1 MLNMFSE
8 HVQSGYGMG
17 ATREEQRRETETR
30 VLRAAGELF
39 RAHGFANTTIRDIAA
54 ACGVSAGT
62 VASVGEKDA
71 LLVASFDR
79 LIERIHEDRSRS
91 GGSPEGSAVE
101 QILMLLDPFVEI
113 FAADVGL
120 ARAYGSVLVA
130 GERDSVVFS
139 ELADA
144 LIREIE
150 AALLRSSA
158 HGMDAQTARPLAES
172 IYFAYI
178 GRLFSWPSREAV
190 TADALRHSLRRVVEA
205 ICRSEEAEK

>member
-1 MLNMFSE
+1 
-8 HVQSGYGMG
+8 MG

-71 LLVASFDR
+71 LLVASFDG

-91 GGSPEGSAVE
+91 GGSPERSAVE

-139 ELADA
+139 ELANA

-150 AALLRSSA
+150 AALLRSA

-190 TADALRHSLRRVVEA
+190 TADALRRSLRRIVEA
-205 ICRSEEAEK
+205 ICRSEEAER

>member
-1 MLNMFSE
+1 
-8 HVQSGYGMG
+8 MG

-91 GGSPEGSAVE
+91 GGSPERSAVE

-139 ELADA
+139 ELANA

-150 AALLRSSA
+150 AALLRSA
-158 HGMDAQTARPLAES
+158 HGMDAQTAWPLAES

-190 TADALRHSLRRVVEA
+190 MTDALRRSLRRIVEA

>member
-1 MLNMFSE
+1 
-8 HVQSGYGMG
+8 MG

-30 VLRAAGELF
+30 VLRSAGELF
-39 RAHGFANTTIRDIAA
+39 RTRGFANTTIRDIAA

-79 LIERIHEDRSRS
+79 LIERIHEDHSR
-91 GGSPEGSAVE
+91 GGESPAESAVE
-101 QILMLLDPFVEI
+101 QILVLLDPFVEI
-113 FAADVGL
+113 FAADVEL

-139 ELADA
+139 DLANA

-150 AALLRSSA
+150 AALLRSA
-158 HGMDAQTARPLAES
+158 LPVNAQSSRPLAES

-190 TADALRHSLRRVVEA
+190 TADALRRSLHRIVEA
-205 ICRSEEAEK
+205 ICRSEESER